1 MKFAI
6 HRHAHLLCVAAVPC
20 CNQTSAK
27 NNINV
32 EEAFIAIARDI
43 KKRLMD
49 NPAAAAGKPAQV
61 TARRETRLAEFGH
74 GIGWSGGE

>member
-1 MKFAI
+1 MKFVI
-6 HRHAHLLCVAAVPC
+6 HRHAHLLCVAVVPC
-20 CNQTSAK
+20 RTQTSAK

-49 NPAAAAGKPAQV
+49 NPAAAAGKPTQV
-61 TARRETRLAEFGH
+61 LL
-74 GIGWSGGE
+74 